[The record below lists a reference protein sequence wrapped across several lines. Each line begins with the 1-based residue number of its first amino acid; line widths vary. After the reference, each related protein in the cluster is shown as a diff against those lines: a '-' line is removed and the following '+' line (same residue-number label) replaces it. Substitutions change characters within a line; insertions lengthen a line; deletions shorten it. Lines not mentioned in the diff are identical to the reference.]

1 MFTDGSEIRGGH
13 PMNRGR
19 VVGLLAV
26 VFVTALG
33 AGCWSSGEELGP
45 DETVEH
51 VAQGLAEGHPAVMWR
66 ALPASYQEDVTGL
79 VHRFAEKMDR
89 DLWNETFGVVAK
101 LTRLLEEKRELI
113 LKHPLV
119 AEKVADSGS
128 TDVDGDWEGIVEVI
142 DLLATSEL
150 ADLEELAKLDI
161 EAFLTGTGERLV
173 RQIAAVSSLAPKGQV
188 GDYLAVVESLRA
200 VKATVVSTDGDR
212 ATVRIEQ
219 PGRDPRTEPLVRVE
233 GKWIPAALA
242 DGWESRIA
250 GARESL
256 SKMSGEEMQQSKQA
270 VLLQLSMVEGAL
282 DTLLAAE
289 TADQFNAGVGA
300 VMGRVMGMALG
311 AAMSQGME
319 MTVHESAGDSGAPM
333 VLTMP
338 PAAMSPDLVA
348 LPASPSTAPMPMEG
362 LIESEPQPMEL
373 SPEPTRPAP
382 PKDSPVISV
391 GEANRFVGREL
402 RIVAAAGLDVVA
414 KLIEVDGDVLSFE
427 QSLSSGAMSF
437 KVRKQEIESL
447 RAVD

>member
-1 MFTDGSEIRGGH
+1 
-13 PMNRGR
+13 MNRGR
-19 VVGLLAV
+19 VVRLLAV

-33 AGCWSSGEELGP
+33 AGCWSSGEKLGP

-51 VAQGLAEGHPAVMWR
+51 VAQGLAEGHPAVMWQ

-89 DLWNETFGVVAK
+89 DLWNETFRVVAK
-101 LTRLLEEKRELI
+101 LTRLLKEKRELI
-113 LKHPLV
+113 LEHPLV

-128 TDVDGDWEGIVEVI
+128 TDVDGDWEGVVEVI

-150 ADLEELAKLDI
+150 ADLDDLATLDI

-173 RQIAAVSSLAPKGQV
+173 GQIAAVSTLAPEGQV
-188 GDYLAVVESLRA
+188 GDYLAAAESLRA
-200 VKATVVSTDGDR
+200 VKAEVVSTDGDR

-219 PGRDPRTEPLVRVE
+219 PGQDPRTEPLVRVE

-242 DGWESRIA
+242 DGWESRMA

-256 SKMSGEEMQQSKQA
+256 SKMSGEEMQQNKQM

-300 VMGRVMGMALG
+300 IMGGVMGMALG
-311 AAMSQGME
+311 AAMSQEME
-319 MTVHESAGDSGAPM
+319 MPVDESAGGSGAP
-333 VLTMP
+333 VVFTMP

-348 LPASPSTAPMPMEG
+348 FPASPSTTPMPMG
-362 LIESEPQPMEL
+362 SPPESEPPPMEL

-382 PKDSPVISV
+382 RKDSPAIPVN
-391 GEANRFVGREL
+391 EANRFVGRDL
-402 RIVAAAGLDVVA
+402 RIVATDGLDVVA
-414 KLIEVDGDVLSFE
+414 KLTKVDGDVLSFE
-427 QSLSSGAMSF
+427 QPLSSGVMSF